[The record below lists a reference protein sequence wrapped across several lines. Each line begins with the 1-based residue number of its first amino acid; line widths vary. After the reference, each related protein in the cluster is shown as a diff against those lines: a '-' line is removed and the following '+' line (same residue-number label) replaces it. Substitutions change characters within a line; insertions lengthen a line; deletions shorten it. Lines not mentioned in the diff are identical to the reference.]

1 MSDRREKNRRT
12 DASPYG
18 PQPEQVDEAAGGA
31 DSTPFETQPSGE
43 KAHAAEENGKEQ
55 GKPIEPPP

>member
-1 MSDRREKNRRT
+1 MSDPNRTRRT

-31 DSTPFETQPSGE
+31 DSTPFENAPSGE
-43 KAHAAEENGKEQ
+43 KAQAAEEYREEREKRS
-55 GKPIEPPP
+55 EPAR

>member
-1 MSDRREKNRRT
+1 MADPIPDHRT

-31 DSTPFETQPSGE
+31 DNSPFETEPSGE
-43 KAHAAEENGKEQ
+43 KGPAAEDRRKRTERAG
-55 GKPIEPPP
+55 

>member
-1 MSDRREKNRRT
+1 MADPIPDHRT

-31 DSTPFETQPSGE
+31 DSSPFETEPSGE
-43 KAHAAEENGKEQ
+43 KGPAAEDRRKRTERAG
-55 GKPIEPPP
+55 